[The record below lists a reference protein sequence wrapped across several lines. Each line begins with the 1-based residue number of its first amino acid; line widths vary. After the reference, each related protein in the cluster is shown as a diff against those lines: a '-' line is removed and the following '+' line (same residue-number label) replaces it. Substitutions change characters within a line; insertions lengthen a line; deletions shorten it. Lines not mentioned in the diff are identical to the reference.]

1 MVAAW
6 RHIPANLALL
16 ASKNENINL
25 CVMRLKKVNEELNTD
40 SDDEMDLENERE
52 TVNEE
57 SSNEKSQSE
66 SETSG
71 ASVDGWK
78 EVMETQ
84 GIHIY

>member
-6 RHIPANLALL
+6 HDVPANLALL
-16 ASKNENINL
+16 ASKNENTIL
-25 CVMRLKKVNEELNTD
+25 CVMRMKNVNEELDSD
-40 SDDEMDLENERE
+40 SDDEMDLEIEGE

-57 SSNEKSQSE
+57 LRNKISQTE

>member
-1 MVAAW
+1 M
-6 RHIPANLALL
+6 RT
-16 ASKNENINL
+16 KN
-25 CVMRLKKVNEELNTD
+25 VNEELSTD
-40 SDDEMDLENERE
+40 SDDEMDMEIEGQ

-57 SSNEKSQSE
+57 LSNKMSQSE

-71 ASVDGWK
+71 ASVDGQK